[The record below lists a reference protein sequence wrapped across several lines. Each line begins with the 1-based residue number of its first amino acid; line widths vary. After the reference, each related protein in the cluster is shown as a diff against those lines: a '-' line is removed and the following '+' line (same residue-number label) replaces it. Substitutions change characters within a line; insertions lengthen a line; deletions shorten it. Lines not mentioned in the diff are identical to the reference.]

1 MLAFG
6 HEEKTANSIIIAGG
20 EIGKNTV
27 DILNEKMKELNISI
41 IENNRDQINYLA
53 EIFTNISVINGDA
66 LDQDILTEA
75 GIQILKLLFLLQIMM
90 KLIFCQLC

>member
-6 HEEKTANSIIIAGG
+6 HEEKTANSIIIAGGG

-41 IENNRDQINYLA
+41 IENNRDQAN
-53 EIFTNISVINGDA
+53 S
-66 LDQDILTEA
+66 
-75 GIQILKLLFLLQIMM
+75 
-90 KLIFCQLC
+90 

>member
-1 MLAFG
+1 MR
-6 HEEKTANSIIIAGG
+6 KKANSITIAGGG

-41 IENNRDQINYLA
+41 IENNRDQANLLA

-66 LDQDILTEA
+66 QTRYFD
-75 GIQILKLLFLLQIMM
+75 
-90 KLIFCQLC
+90 